1 MTRRLLCGK
10 GFRQDKACGCIQLL
24 RITYHYQYA
33 GNVSRQVFLCFPKEF
48 SIIPIFWKRVFWVD
62 FLVLSFL
69 V

>member
-33 GNVSRQVFLCFPKEF
+33 GECIETGVSVFSEG
-48 SIIPIFWKRVFWVD
+48 VFYYSN
-62 FLVLSFL
+62 FLEEGVLG
-69 V
+69 